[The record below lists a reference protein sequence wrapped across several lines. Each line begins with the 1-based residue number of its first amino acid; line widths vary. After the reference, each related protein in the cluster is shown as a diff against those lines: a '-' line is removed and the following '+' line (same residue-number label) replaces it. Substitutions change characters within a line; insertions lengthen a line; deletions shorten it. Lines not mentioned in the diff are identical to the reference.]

1 MSLHGNFHAITLRRK
16 VMDNQSILKYQ
27 WILNTLDKMHN
38 HDVKAETI
46 NAVFNIP
53 LKDAR
58 EILKQYKGANH
69 V

>member
-1 MSLHGNFHAITLRRK
+1 MQI
-16 VMDNQSILKYQ
+16 MDNQSILKYE
-27 WILNTLDKMHN
+27 WVLNTLDKMHN

-46 NAVFNIP
+46 KAVFNIP
-53 LKDAR
+53 LSDAR